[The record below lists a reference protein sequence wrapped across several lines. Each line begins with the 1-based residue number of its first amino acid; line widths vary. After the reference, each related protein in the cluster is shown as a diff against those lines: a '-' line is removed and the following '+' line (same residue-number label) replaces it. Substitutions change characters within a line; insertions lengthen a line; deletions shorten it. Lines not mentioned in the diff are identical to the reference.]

1 MDKKYSLKGEY
12 EVLLSKSEMV
22 INKSKFIAYVYNVQ
36 NVEQIYKILDNIRVS
51 NKEAKHIVYA
61 YKLENTRKIHRR

>member
-12 EVLLSKSEMV
+12 EVLLSKSEIIV
-22 INKSKFIAYVYNVQ
+22 NKSRFIAYVYNVQ
-36 NVEQIYKILDNIRVS
+36 NVEQINKIIKNIEDD

-61 YKLENTRKIHRR
+61 YRLENTR

>member
-12 EVLLSKSEMV
+12 EVLLAKSETV
-22 INKSKFIAYVYNVQ
+22 INKSKFIAYVYNIQ
-36 NVEQIYKILDNIRVS
+36 NVEQISKIIKNIETT

-61 YKLENTRKIHRR
+61 YRLENTR

>member
-36 NVEQIYKILDNIRVS
+36 NADQISKIIKNIETT

-61 YKLENTRKIHRR
+61 YRLENTRKIYGR